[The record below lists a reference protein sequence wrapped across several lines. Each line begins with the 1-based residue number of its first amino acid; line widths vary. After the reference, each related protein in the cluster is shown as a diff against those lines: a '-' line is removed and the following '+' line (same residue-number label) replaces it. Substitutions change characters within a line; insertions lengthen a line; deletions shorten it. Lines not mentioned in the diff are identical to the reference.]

1 MLMTII
7 AGKRGAQVRS
17 QDGGGGGGGSLD
29 NYFKPLP
36 AYSTSSLDSKQI

>member
-7 AGKRGAQVRS
+7 AGKRGAQVKS
-17 QDGGGGGGGSLD
+17 QDGGEGVVALD